1 MKKVTVVIGVV
12 SIVAVLLVY
21 SLVTNYLFEIK
32 PTVTE
37 VNSEEVVPKPDVFS
51 STFVI
56 NEEEFVLVNGKAEIE
71 IVPGAASREVVR
83 IFGEPIYGD
92 LDGDEDIDAAV
103 LLEYTAGGSGTFYYA
118 VLAMREVDY
127 FRTTNTLLLGDRIAP
142 QTVAIENGRAVYNYA
157 IRRQDEDFGTAP
169 SIGKSL
175 YIHYDATS
183 GTIGEWVKDFEGES
197 NFTERYSAQVDRVK
211 VVFEHMNF
219 TSYRLVTNG
228 LVREGELNT
237 ERGYKDDNDATVFV
251 LNWQKPA
258 GEQIRYVRL
267 TNESDRLYLLDSA
280 GERITG
286 GALILE

>member
-1 MKKVTVVIGVV
+1 M
-12 SIVAVLLVY
+12 SVLLVY
-21 SLVTNYLFEIK
+21 GLVTNYLFEIK
-32 PTVTE
+32 STVI
-37 VNSEEVVPKPDVFS
+37 EENGEEAVAKPDVFS

-56 NEEEFVLVNGKAEIE
+56 NEEEFALVNGKAEIE

-92 LDGDEDIDAAV
+92 LDSDGDNDAAV
-103 LLEYTAGGSGTFYYA
+103 LLEYTTGGSGTFYYA
-118 VLAMREVDY
+118 VLAMQESDSY
-127 FRTTNTLLLGDRIAP
+127 RTTNTLLLGDRIAP
-142 QTVAIENGRAVYNYA
+142 QTVAIEDGRAVYNYA
-157 IRRQDEDFGTAP
+157 IRRQDENFGTAP

-175 YIHYDATS
+175 YIHYDAAS

-237 ERGYKDDNDATVFV
+237 ERGYKDDLDATVFV
-251 LNWQKPA
+251 LNWQQPE
-258 GEQIRYVRL
+258 GQQMRYVKL
-267 TNESDRLYLLDSA
+267 TNEPNKLYVLDGA
-280 GERITG
+280 GERIMG
-286 GALILE
+286 GALVLE